1 MTKEKQKKA
10 AKPKVKK
17 RSLKAG
23 RGALFLLS
31 AILFASASVR
41 VFSGT
46 GAAIAKEVAELSQSE
61 TPVAA
66 PVDPLACMVDEDLET
81 LITALRQREDSVAQK
96 ELEIEEKL
104 AVVDVARVEIEES
117 FKALEIAESRLA
129 ATMAVSNTAAEDDL
143 ARLTSVY
150 ESMKSKDAAALF
162 QAMAPDFAAGFLGRM
177 RADAAG
183 EIMAGLPPEF
193 AYTVSVI
200 LAGRN
205 ANAPSE

>member
-1 MTKEKQKKA
+1 MSKEKTAKKGA
-10 AKPKVKK
+10 PKRKK

-31 AILFASASVR
+31 VVLFMSAVVR

-46 GAAIAKEVAELSQSE
+46 GAAIAKEVAELTKE
-61 TPVAA
+61 DTHVEA
-66 PVDPLACMVDEDLET
+66 PVDPIACMADEDLNA
-81 LITALRQREDSVAQK
+81 LIAALRTREKSVEEK
-96 ELEIEEKL
+96 ELEIAEKL
-104 AVVDVARVEIEES
+104 AIVDVARAEIEES
-117 FKALEIAESRLA
+117 FKALEIAETRLA
-129 ATMAVSNTAAEDDL
+129 ATMATSNTAAEDDL

-150 ESMKSKDAAALF
+150 ESMKPKDAAALF
-162 QAMAPDFAAGFLGRM
+162 EAMAPDFAAGFLGRM

-193 AYTVSVI
+193 AYTISVI